1 MRVEDLLV
9 RREEKERRE
18 REGEENDFDRLRVKP
33 IDNCLRLTRKR
44 NIVRLLPTAKF
55 DIETDKLSLIFDA
68 VKTTSTTKR
77 RGRERAAEFCQVKE

>member
-9 RREEKERRE
+9 RRRKGEKR
-18 REGEENDFDRLRVKP
+18 GENDFDRLRVKP

-44 NIVRLLPTAKF
+44 NNVRLLPTAKF

-68 VKTTSTTKR
+68 VKTTSTTTKE
-77 RGRERAAEFCQVKE
+77 RERLNSVR